1 MTNKFDD
8 LMYEAGLTAQGCWDE
23 MDEYD
28 RAAILKFG
36 NLIVKECCQMMIDL
50 EVKYPANLTV
60 REIRK
65 QFGIES
71 VKMEKIN
78 KEMEKAFEGGV
89 DLSGKETP

>member
-1 MTNKFDD
+1 
-8 LMYEAGLTAQGCWDE
+8 MYEAGLTAQGCWDE

-28 RAAILKFG
+28 RTAILKFG

-50 EVKYPANLTV
+50 EVKHPANLTV

-78 KEMEKAFEGGV
+78 KAMEKAFEGGV